1 MERNEM
7 VEILIE
13 KAKVSY
19 EEAKE
24 SLEKCNWDMLDAV
37 IYLERKR
44 KLENNVTIIEVEEN
58 KEEENK
64 NNKKYEKHEKKSGGI
79 GEIISRIFKFIG
91 KIISKGNKSY
101 LEIRKEDEKPIK
113 VSLTISAILTIVAFW
128 PVLILV
134 VVGLFFGYK
143 YSITGNEINSNG
155 VNDILDKVSE
165 SAYNIKDDFKD
176 GYKKNN

>member
-7 VEILIE
+7 IEVLME

-19 EEAKE
+19 KEAEE
-24 SLEKCNWDMLDAV
+24 SLEKCNWDLLDAIV
-37 IYLERKR
+37 YLERKR
-44 KLENNVTIIEVEEN
+44 RVENNVTIIEVEES
-58 KEEENK
+58 KKQDNK
-64 NNKKYEKHEKKSGGI
+64 NNKKHEKKSGGI

-91 KIISKGNKSY
+91 KIISKGNKNY
-101 LEIRKEDEKPIK
+101 LEIRKENQKPIEI
-113 VSLTISAILTIVAFW
+113 SLTICAILTIVAFW
-128 PVLILV
+128 PVLILIV
-134 VVGLFFGYK
+134 IGLFFGYK
-143 YSITGNEINSNG
+143 YSITGNDINSKG

>member
-19 EEAKE
+19 KEAEE

-44 KLENNVTIIEVEEN
+44 KLENNVTIIEAEET
-58 KEEENK
+58 KEES
-64 NNKKYEKHEKKSGGI
+64 KKDKKHEKKSGGI
-79 GEIISRIFKFIG
+79 GEVISRIFKFIG

-101 LEIRKEDEKPIK
+101 LEIKKEDEKPIK
-113 VSLTISAILTIVAFW
+113 ISLTISAILTIVAFW
-128 PVLILV
+128 PVLILIV
-134 VVGLFFGYK
+134 IGLFCGYK
-143 YSITGNEINSNG
+143 YSITGNDIKSDG

-176 GYKKNN
+176 VYKKN